1 MANDLDSTEIVIKYD
16 QVYTPN
22 PEVCPGK
29 TFPSFITMQNTV
41 GDKLEAAEAYA
52 EARKI
57 PFQPYTVKCVLKP
70 EFEGEKLEVGISN
83 DSDTNA

>member
-29 TFPSFITMQNTV
+29 TFPSFVTMQDTV
-41 GDKLEAAEAYA
+41 GDKLDAAEAYA
-52 EARKI
+52 EAHKM
-57 PFQPYTVKCVLKP
+57 PFQPYTVKYVLKP
-70 EFEGEKLEVGISN
+70 EFENEKPEVGISN
-83 DSDTNA
+83 DNDINA